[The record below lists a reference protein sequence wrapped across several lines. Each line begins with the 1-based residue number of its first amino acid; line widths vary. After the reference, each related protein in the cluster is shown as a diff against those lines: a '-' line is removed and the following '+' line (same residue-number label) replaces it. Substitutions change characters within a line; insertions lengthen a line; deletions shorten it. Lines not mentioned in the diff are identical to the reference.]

1 MTCTTQ
7 IKGYCDDD
15 ISSVCTLHRGLPRG
29 EISAGCLIAGC
40 DVDMTPVVKPST
52 WSQRDD
58 TNFSTLARLLTF
70 SGFLLVVWFLYSFK
84 LF

>member
-15 ISSVCTLHRGLPRG
+15 ISSVCTLHRGVKSR
-29 EISAGCLIAGC
+29 AGCLIAGC
-40 DVDMTPVVKPST
+40 DVDMTPVVKTNT

-58 TNFSTLARLLTF
+58 TNFSTLVRLLTF